1 MLFLYCVLLFSCLVM
16 LVAGV
21 VEQRRHYA
29 NLAHI
34 PNRVLVNGIRGKS
47 SITRL
52 CAGALRGGGL
62 VTVAKTTGTAA
73 RFIHPDATEEP
84 VHRKFGIANVVEQI
98 GIVRRAAA
106 YRPHALVME
115 CMAVM
120 PALQEINQS
129 KLIQST
135 IGVLC
140 NVREDHVAE
149 MGPTLDD
156 IARSLSRSMPHG
168 GICVTAERE
177 RFHVLQEEADARDC
191 TLVYADPDTVGDDE
205 LRGFSW
211 FTFKENVAIALTVAE
226 LLGIDRETAL
236 QGMYD
241 APPDPGVL
249 SVERY
254 VAPGGKRLRFAN
266 VFAAN
271 DPESTLMNINQLL
284 DLGAVDRP
292 LNVVINCRPDRV
304 ERNGQMGAII
314 PDLMPDKVFVI
325 GHPAKSAI
333 DAIPAEWRG
342 RAVDLGGD
350 QRDGEEFMNEL
361 LGHLSPSSSL
371 VAIGNIHGQGEILLE
386 HLAELPGFE
395 DEPDEPDELDRPGR
409 AEPYGAAPDREP
421 PYPGRPPPRSRR
433 TCRTST
439 RTPTSPPP
447 RRPGTRSPRCRGS
460 TSTRR
465 SSPGRPT
472 RTSPTR
478 TSPDRTRSGRAQE
491 NPVDPR
497 SPHPRDRRDRHRAGP
512 AVLPALL
519 PDDEPLARRHD
530 HPRLAR
536 AHPHRGPAARR
547 TRRRH
552 HRPDVRA
559 HPRHPEVRHPLR
571 QAPLRGRRPHRCPPP
586 GHGGDRAPDE
596 VPPAVRE
603 PDPRLHRPRPDRL
616 PARPPAQGRHPAR
629 HRLRDPHDVRRPDR
643 GHPARLHAARLT
655 DAGPT
660 TRTARSTPMTAK
672 SARRTH
678 PVLHAAVVALLL
690 AGSAYFTYE
699 LRKEEQAKAPAVLHV
714 TDRAHQVGAQ
724 EGAQKWERLKNPE
737 RSVLRGADGAVLATF
752 TDGARTASLTG
763 KSRTFTE
770 PATTTTRVVTETWV
784 RLLPEGWR
792 PGAEREQ
799 WFQDWFKKYYGSEE
813 DDLFAIAFQYGDQAP
828 VKKDAAGVQYAG
840 DAIFGPLNPNGSEG
854 NDLRLEQ
861 SDFYDYLGIPY
872 TFRNGTTERPEKA
885 KHRAL
890 DCSGFIRTVFGYRG
904 RFP

>member
-1 MLFLYCVLLFSCLVM
+1 MLFLYCVLLFCCLVM

-29 NLAHI
+29 NLAQI

-62 VTVAKTTGTAA
+62 LTVAKTTGTAA

-84 VHRKFGIANVVEQI
+84 VYRKFGIANVVEQI

-168 GICVTAERE
+168 GICVTAEKE
-177 RFHVLQEEADARDC
+177 RFHVLQEEADARNC
-191 TLVYADPDTVGDDE
+191 TLVYADPDTVSDDE

-226 LLGIDRETAL
+226 LLGVDRETAL

-254 VAPGGKRLRFAN
+254 VAPGDKRVRFAN

-304 ERNGQMGAII
+304 ERNGQMGAIV

-361 LGHLSPSSSL
+361 LGHLGESSSL

-395 DEPDEPDELDRPGR
+395 DEPDREEPH
-409 AEPYGAAPDREP
+409 AVAPDREP
-421 PYPGRPPPRSRR
+421 AVPRQAAPAQPRYVPHLDPYADLTAAQEARFAQPPVPRQYVHPPQQHALPAPQGRPPYEAQGPY
-433 TCRTST
+433 
-439 RTPTSPPP
+439 PQQPDGPWHQGPYPPP
-447 RRPGTRSPRCRGS
+447 QQQQPHGQPW
-460 TSTRR
+460 
-465 SSPGRPT
+465 P
-472 RTSPTR
+472 
-478 TSPDRTRSGRAQE
+478 
-491 NPVDPR
+491 
-497 SPHPRDRRDRHRAGP
+497 PHPY
-512 AVLPALL
+512 
-519 PDDEPLARRHD
+519 EP
-530 HPRLAR
+530 HPY
-536 AHPHRGPAARR
+536 
-547 TRRRH
+547 
-552 HRPDVRA
+552 
-559 HPRHPEVRHPLR
+559 
-571 QAPLRGRRPHRCPPP
+571 
-586 GHGGDRAPDE
+586 
-596 VPPAVRE
+596 E
-603 PDPRLHRPRPDRL
+603 PDPNPQWQSPGDPR
-616 PARPPAQGRHPAR
+616 
-629 HRLRDPHDVRRPDR
+629 
-643 GHPARLHAARLT
+643 
-655 DAGPT
+655 
-660 TRTARSTPMTAK
+660 
-672 SARRTH
+672 
-678 PVLHAAVVALLL
+678 
-690 AGSAYFTYE
+690 
-699 LRKEEQAKAPAVLHV
+699 
-714 TDRAHQVGAQ
+714 
-724 EGAQKWERLKNPE
+724 
-737 RSVLRGADGAVLATF
+737 
-752 TDGARTASLTG
+752 
-763 KSRTFTE
+763 
-770 PATTTTRVVTETWV
+770 
-784 RLLPEGWR
+784 
-792 PGAEREQ
+792 
-799 WFQDWFKKYYGSEE
+799 
-813 DDLFAIAFQYGDQAP
+813 
-828 VKKDAAGVQYAG
+828 
-840 DAIFGPLNPNGSEG
+840 
-854 NDLRLEQ
+854 
-861 SDFYDYLGIPY
+861 
-872 TFRNGTTERPEKA
+872 
-885 KHRAL
+885 
-890 DCSGFIRTVFGYRG
+890 
-904 RFP
+904 